1 MNTEKALERS
11 AARYRQAQA
20 ASTVDA
26 VYADL
31 CDRIR
36 SAHRVDGLS
45 FRHIA
50 KLVGI
55 SKSQIERICK

>member
-1 MNTEKALERS
+1 MNVETALEKS
-11 AARYRQAQA
+11 AARYRQAQT

-36 SAHRVDGLS
+36 SAHRVDGFS
-45 FRHIA
+45 YRHIA

-55 SKSQIERICK
+55 SKSQIERICR